1 MNADD
6 HPADAEPASPL
17 AAEPA
22 ERTAPAA
29 VDQTVPPAAL
39 DLAVAQPG
47 SAMAAVEPAPAVP
60 PPGLASQSA
69 AAKAALA
76 AATGRAPAAAG
87 AKPAHRGAESP
98 AYNDI
103 LHRVL
108 KPPVRW
114 VLNHVVM
121 RIRLE
126 GVENVP
132 KDEPL
137 IFAGNHSSWL
147 DGPLV
152 VIESPRTVRCLVKS
166 EMYKGIVGRLLRLV
180 GQIPIDRGKADRV
193 ALHTALDELTRGK
206 AIGVFPEGTRGSG
219 EMAAVQHG
227 IAYLAV
233 HGRCRVLPVAC
244 LGTGDALP
252 KGARWPKRSARVRV
266 IFGEPFA
273 VEIPANPRSRKALAA
288 VAEDIRVRLADHLA
302 TARAAAPAAQAVSG
316 ASEIPA
322 PPGTPGSTSTA
333 PPAE

>member
-1 MNADD
+1 MSTDD
-6 HPADAEPASPL
+6 DGVPADPAPTFVTETAEQTALPAAGTEPSRAGAIAPANVPASQV
-17 AAEPA
+17 
-22 ERTAPAA
+22 A
-29 VDQTVPPAAL
+29 V
-39 DLAVAQPG
+39 
-47 SAMAAVEPAPAVP
+47 AVEPVPAVLPPSAGESRLTTGKAPA
-60 PPGLASQSA
+60 LA
-69 AAKAALA
+69 
-76 AATGRAPAAAG
+76 T

-98 AYNDI
+98 RYNDI
-103 LHRVL
+103 LHRLL

-126 GVENVP
+126 GVANVP
-132 KDEPL
+132 KGEPL
-137 IFAGNHSSWL
+137 ILAGNHSSWL

-152 VIESPRTVRCLVKS
+152 VIESPRTVRCLTKV
-166 EMYKGIVGRLLRLV
+166 EMYKGIVGWLLRLV

-193 ALHTALDELTRGK
+193 ALHTALDELARGNV
-206 AIGVFPEGTRGSG
+206 IGVFPEGTRGSG

-244 LGTGDALP
+244 LGTSDALP

-266 IFGEPFA
+266 VFGEPFA

-302 TARAAAPAAQAVSG
+302 AARAGAGEQEIAAGNTEAGQ
-316 ASEIPA
+316 
-322 PPGTPGSTSTA
+322 
-333 PPAE
+333 PAE

>member
-1 MNADD
+1 MGV
-6 HPADAEPASPL
+6 PAGQVVL
-17 AAEPA
+17 
-22 ERTAPAA
+22 
-29 VDQTVPPAAL
+29 
-39 DLAVAQPG
+39 
-47 SAMAAVEPAPAVP
+47 AVEPAPAVP
-60 PPGLASQSA
+60 PSA
-69 AAKAALA
+69 RVSRRTRRK
-76 AATGRAPAAAG
+76 TPAR
-87 AKPAHRGAESP
+87 PTHRGAESP
-98 AYNDI
+98 PYNDI
-103 LHRVL
+103 LHRLL

-126 GVENVP
+126 GVDNVP
-132 KDEPL
+132 KGEPL

-152 VIESPRTVRCLVKS
+152 VIESPRTVRCLTKI
-166 EMYKGIVGRLLRLV
+166 EMYKGILGWLLRLV

-193 ALHTALDELTRGK
+193 ALHTALDELARGG

-252 KGARWPKRSARVRV
+252 KGARWPRRSAQVRV
-266 IFGEPFA
+266 VFGEPFA

-288 VAEDIRVRLADHLA
+288 VAEDIRIHLADHLTA
-302 TARAAAPAAQAVSG
+302 ARAGAPAP
-316 ASEIPA
+316 EIA
-322 PPGTPGSTSTA
+322 AGNTEAGQ
-333 PPAE
+333 PAE